1 VLDTALTLHAPA
13 PCDCRQLQATFFS
26 ATVERLDDISP
37 ELLTHLVWSL
47 SRLQLS
53 PSAVWWRSLVTATA
67 SVEKPFSHAQLASL
81 VHSVALWAEPGGI
94 AAQDVQ
100 RLVDMLLVEI
110 HEHLA
115 VLQPAELTIVVWSLG
130 SLVAARKLRPDH
142 QLLDEVL
149 AAIQGQLPRLSP
161 TQCSNLCWGLAKL
174 GHRLSDSFAEAL
186 LLEVQAQLA
195 GFSDSNL
202 CSVLWALAKLQL
214 VPLAPFRQELW
225 AELQHRCAGLPFC
238 GFATSKAHPL
248 VDSDWQLCPGFFCS
262 AVSLLPDCALHK
274 TAP

>member
-1 VLDTALTLHAPA
+1 MPDMGCRRLLKVCAAVSHASMSVAACDRPPA
-13 PCDCRQLQATFFS
+13 ARVCVDSLLNWLSVAACVFSSQRSRVVICRQLQATFFS
-26 ATVERLDDISP
+26 ATAERLDDISP

-47 SRLQLS
+47 SRLKLS
-53 PSAVWWRSLVTATA
+53 PSFVWWRSLVTATA

-100 RLVDMLLVEI
+100 RFVDMLLVEI
-110 HEHLA
+110 HEHLT

-130 SLVAARKLRPDH
+130 SLVAARKLHADH

-174 GHRLSDSFAEAL
+174 GHRLSDGFAEAL

-225 AELQHRCAGLPFC
+225 AELQHR
-238 GFATSKAHPL
+238 
-248 VDSDWQLCPGFFCS
+248 
-262 AVSLLPDCALHK
+262 
-274 TAP
+274 